1 MRGFMKNVG
10 DEQRRRGMALQRR
23 VERGQVSR
31 ARHELT
37 GAALVLR
44 NNETLGEMR

>member
-10 DEQRRRGMALQRR
+10 DEQRRRGMAPQKR
-23 VERGQVSR
+23 VEKGQVSQT
-31 ARHELT
+31 RHELT
-37 GAALVLR
+37 GAVLVLR